1 MVDLVRF
8 GYFFFPSHYRPPLGY
23 SAFDAY
29 LCEPR
34 TDWYFD
40 TQAATFPVV
49 TDEATRHLRIVH
61 PWPLAPQR
69 LQVVFGRFYLVAH
82 NGELIEGCSLG
93 GTLEI
98 DDHGTHTSCHL
109 TSPAPIFE
117 VDDPNGF
124 INLLESEVEAELARA
139 RAEWTGSDAEF
150 DRRVAKMDPMTLF
163 VASLDFLDAYL
174 RSQPNA
180 MANDL
185 VMDERSALHRAI
197 RTVQEAG
204 LWPTFVP
211 SLRELILNQA
221 SQPYLSPDPAY
232 PPSQSL

>member
-1 MVDLVRF
+1 
-8 GYFFFPSHYRPPLGY
+8 
-23 SAFDAY
+23 
-29 LCEPR
+29 
-34 TDWYFD
+34 
-40 TQAATFPVV
+40 
-49 TDEATRHLRIVH
+49 VH

-98 DDHGTHTSCHL
+98 VDHGTHTSCHL

-163 VASLDFLDAYL
+163 VASLSFLDAYL

-180 MANDL
+180 IANDL
-185 VMDERSALHRAI
+185 VMAERSALHRAI

-204 LWPTFVP
+204 LWPTSVP
-211 SLRELILNQA
+211 GLRDLILNHSGKQFLPLDTVHH
-221 SQPYLSPDPAY
+221 S
-232 PPSQSL
+232 SQSL

>member
-8 GYFFFPSHYRPPLGY
+8 GYFYFPSSYRPPLGY

-29 LCEPR
+29 LSAPR

-40 TQAATFPVV
+40 TQAATFFVV
-49 TDEATRHLRIVH
+49 TDEATRHLRVVH
-61 PWPLAPQR
+61 PWPQAPQR
-69 LQVVFGRFYLVAH
+69 LRVAFGRFYLVAH

-93 GTLEI
+93 GALEI
-98 DDHGTHTSCHL
+98 VDHGTHTSCHL

-124 INLLESEVEAELARA
+124 INLLESEIEAELARV

-150 DRRVAKMDPMTLF
+150 DRRVAGIDPMRLF
-163 VASLDFLDAYL
+163 VASLEFLDSYL

-180 MANDL
+180 TANDL
-185 VMDERSALHRAI
+185 VMAERGALQRAI
-197 RTVQEAG
+197 HTVQDAG
-204 LWPTFVP
+204 LWPPSVP
-211 SLRELILNQA
+211 SVRDLILQQPDEQP
-221 SQPYLSPDPAY
+221 SQPDPA
-232 PPSQSL
+232 QFL